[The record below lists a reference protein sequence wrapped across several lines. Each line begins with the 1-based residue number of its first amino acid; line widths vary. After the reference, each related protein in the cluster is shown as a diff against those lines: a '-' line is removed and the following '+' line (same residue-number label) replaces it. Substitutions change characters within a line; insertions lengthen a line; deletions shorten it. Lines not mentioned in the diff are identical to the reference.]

1 METFVY
7 FWVLVLRIQSS
18 TSHTLITHF
27 TMVPHHDPM
36 QNLGFCLLY
45 FILFSRR
52 EPFGKFIHKAHYLK
66 SQKIRYSWVRNYE
79 YLEGAICVMCGSCGW
94 QIHMCEHEDTKK
106 CKGTRG
112 YMVSSPPAP
121 HPPPPVPTRQGSLSL
136 EVGWHQQASGILSSR
151 PAPRSGV
158 TDACMAKLSFLY
170 WGWGFELR
178 FSASRAST

>member
-7 FWVLVLRIQSS
+7 FRVLVLRIQSS

-52 EPFGKFIHKAHYLK
+52 EPFEKFIHKAHYLK
-66 SQKIRYSWVRNYE
+66 SQKNRYSWVRNYV

-94 QIHMCEHEDTKK
+94 QMHNVSMRTHQSAREQEDTW
-106 CKGTRG
+106 CL
-112 YMVSSPPAP
+112 VL
-121 HPPPPVPTRQGSLSL
+121 PPPPTPVPTRQGSLSL

-151 PAPRSGV
+151 PAPSSGV
-158 TDACMAKLSFLY
+158 TDACMARLSFLY